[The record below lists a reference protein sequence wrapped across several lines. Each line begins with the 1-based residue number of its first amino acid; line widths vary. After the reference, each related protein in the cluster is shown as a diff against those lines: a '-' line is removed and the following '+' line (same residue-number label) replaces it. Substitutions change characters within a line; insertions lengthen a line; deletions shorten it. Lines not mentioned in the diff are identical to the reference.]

1 MVALRQT
8 KSESPTALPD
18 PRFEL
23 ARLALL
29 HDEAR
34 ETAIL
39 ANLLGRTPYAAA
51 AIAIACLFAVLAGL
65 GSMPA
70 AEPATWMILSLIGV
84 GAMARIYA
92 RGIERPFERGQ
103 LREFASDLKAAIVY
117 AGFAWGAGAFLVLS
131 PSTGPVVLVTYMLA
145 APVVVAATLRQRELA
160 LGFLAPAATLCAFAT
175 VLRPLPD
182 GPLAAAFVVV
192 AAGLAGCAIFWGER
206 VLAPH
211 AAGAKLPDLPLL
223 QP

>member
-1 MVALRQT
+1 MAALRQT
-8 KSESPTALPD
+8 QYETPSPD

-34 ETAIL
+34 ETALL

-51 AIAIACLFAVLAGL
+51 ALAIASLFAVLAGL
-65 GSMPA
+65 GAMPA
-70 AEPATWMILSLIGV
+70 AEPAIWMILSLIGI

-92 RGIERPFERGQ
+92 RAIERPFERAS
-103 LREFASDLKAAIVY
+103 LREFSSDVRAAIVY

-131 PSTGPVVLVTYMLA
+131 PETGPIGLLLYMLA
-145 APVVVAATLRQRELA
+145 APVVVACTLRERELA

-182 GPLAAAFVVV
+182 GPLAAAFVVI
-192 AAGLAGCAIFWGER
+192 AAGLAACAIFWGER
-206 VLAPH
+206 LLAPH
-211 AAGAKLPDLPLL
+211 AAPAKLPELPLL